1 MVVVAEPGGD
11 VGGVSDKKKKAVVV
25 GEARILKGGESREE
39 GEYGGG
45 SGISVLGGLVRDP
58 KGGKKEEYRVVSI
71 KKTGILKKVRRG
83 IGAWKEAVMVIV
95 VVDVVVVV
103 VMEDRDP

>member
-1 MVVVAEPGGD
+1 M
-11 VGGVSDKKKKAVVV
+11 
-25 GEARILKGGESREE
+25 
-39 GEYGGG
+39 
-45 SGISVLGGLVRDP
+45 VRDP

-95 VVDVVVVV
+95 VVGVVVVV
-103 VMEDRDP
+103 VMEDRDPLTTPLRGRTGQRGWQRRNPESSQ